1 MKPPQGYSTNSFD
14 LDRLMRWV
22 HSMFEKD
29 SDSVNLIGRR
39 ALTNI
44 VENHANERIPIQRM
58 ITRLYDARSTRCLNN
73 YLTVVAAVTKD
84 LLERDTL
91 EHPTLLTALL
101 FTLSSSDGHI
111 RTTSARLLRN
121 LDERREAAKGTSCK
135 LQNFEMSISDRTP
148 AVYKKAQFDIT
159 SRLAEAFAYCADDV
173 FAEFALNFHRLRHN
187 AEDQRSFV
195 HAILPWLKNLD
206 LQLQESLEVTSTAY
220 MVLMNLLEIT
230 FNYSAPLQHEVQALW
245 QTLVAG
251 PHRGNVRLIL
261 EFTMNLTLVK
271 RNPRLVEVV
280 RQIIVF
286 LSDTTAGERLIDAL
300 LQQIVPWKMV
310 YDSEKEAQR
319 IQNSHPPEVGKRY
332 TYIGEIPLQQTDLQ
346 HPVGSLSPC
355 SCDADTDNCN
365 FSGK

>member
-1 MKPPQGYSTNSFD
+1 
-14 LDRLMRWV
+14 
-22 HSMFEKD
+22 MFERD
-29 SDSVNLIGRR
+29 SDSVNVIGRR
-39 ALTNI
+39 ALVNI
-44 VENHANERIPIQRM
+44 IENNADESIPIQRM

-73 YLTVVAAVTKD
+73 YLTVVATVTRG
-84 LLERDTL
+84 LLNRDTL
-91 EHPTLLTALL
+91 EHSTLLTALL

-111 RTTSARLLRN
+111 RTTSARLLRH
-121 LDERREAAKGTSCK
+121 LDERRELAKGTSCR

-148 AVYKKAQFDIT
+148 AVYKKAQYDIT

-173 FAEFALNFHRLRHN
+173 FAEFAKNFHRLRQN
-187 AEDQRSFV
+187 AEDQRNFV

-271 RNPRLVEVV
+271 RNPLLVEVV

-300 LQQIVPWKMV
+300 LQNIVPWKMV
-310 YDSEKEAQR
+310 YDPDKEAQR
-319 IQNSHPPEVGKRY
+319 IQNSHPPEVGKKY
-332 TYIGEIPLQQTDLQ
+332 TYIGEILPQQTDSQ
-346 HPVGSLSPC
+346 YPVWSLNPYLFR
-355 SCDADTDNCN
+355 ANTDSQ
-365 FSGK
+365 F